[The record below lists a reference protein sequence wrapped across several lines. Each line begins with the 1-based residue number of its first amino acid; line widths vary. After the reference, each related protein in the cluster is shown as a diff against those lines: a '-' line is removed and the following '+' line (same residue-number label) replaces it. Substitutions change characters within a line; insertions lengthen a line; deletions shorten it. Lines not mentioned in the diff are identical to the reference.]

1 MMPPDVSVAALHA
14 ALRTVP
20 DFPSPGI
27 QFRDITP
34 ILADPALLEAAIEL
48 LAAPYRGRVI
58 TKVAAMEARGF
69 VLGAVLARELGAGF
83 IPIRKK
89 GKLPYETHVAYY
101 SLEYGADALE
111 VHTDA
116 CQPGDVVLIHDDV
129 IATGGT
135 ALAALDLVQAAGGQ
149 VAGYSF
155 LIELTALGGRTT
167 LEARGIPVY
176 SVLAL

>member
-1 MMPPDVSVAALHA
+1 MAPPVPGVDALYA

-20 DFPSPGI
+20 DFPTPGI

-34 ILADPALLEAAIEL
+34 ILGNPTLLDAAVRL
-48 LAAPYRGRVI
+48 LAAPHAGRGI

-69 VLGAVLARELGAGF
+69 VLGAALARELGAGF

-89 GKLPYETHVAYY
+89 GKLPFDTHVAYY

-111 VHTDA
+111 IHTDA
-116 CQPGDVVLIHDDV
+116 CEPGDRVLIHDDV

-135 ALAALDLVQAAGGQ
+135 ALAASQLVRSTGGI
-149 VAGYSF
+149 VDGYSF
-155 LIELTALGGRTT
+155 LIELAALGGRAV
-167 LEARGIPVY
+167 LVAEGYPVY
-176 SVLAL
+176 SVLSL